1 MRTTFII
8 LLTAALMSFTP
19 KERNYVIKGSIVNVT
34 DDNTISLSFF
44 DPRLHAFV
52 EQSSTVIIDSLFEFK
67 GKLYSPTYAR
77 LNLPNDIKIP
87 ILLDNDTISIIG
99 DLSQKKSITLK
110 GNKENE
116 KLNDQRIL
124 LLDLTDKLDNY
135 TKEHTA
141 TFNEAKEKKDIV
153 TQKKITKMYLELAKP
168 YTAILNKYISE
179 DTTFTA
185 ATALYNKIKIDDISY
200 TKAQEHFNR
209 LPNDIQHS
217 NLGQA
222 ILDMINMNKSVDRI
236 KEGDNAINATGKDTT
251 GKQITLLDKKNT
263 ITIIH
268 FWASWALSSRLM
280 SDELNI
286 LYKNYKKNGL
296 NIISVSLDKNRNDW
310 VEAIKE
316 DKMIWKH
323 ISNLQ
328 YWDEPIAKNFKIK
341 SIPSLIIV
349 NNKGVIIGLY
359 NNTDEI
365 ENLLKEFYK

>member
-8 LLTAALMSFTP
+8 LFTVALMSFNP

-34 DDNTISLSFF
+34 DDNSISLSFF
-44 DPRLHAFV
+44 DPRSHAFI
-52 EQSSTVIIDSLFEFK
+52 EQSSTVIIDSIFEFK
-67 GKLYSPTYAR
+67 GKLYSPTYAC
-77 LNLPNDIKIP
+77 LNLPNYIKIP

-116 KLNDQRIL
+116 KLNDQRIFL
-124 LLDLTDKLDNY
+124 IDLTDKLDNY
-135 TKEHTA
+135 TKEHSA

-153 TQKKITKMYLELAKP
+153 TQKKISKMYLELAKP
-168 YTAILNKYISE
+168 YTALLNKYISE

-185 ATALYNKIKIDDISY
+185 AIALYDKIDTNTITY
-200 TKAQEHFNR
+200 TKAQEHYNI
-209 LPNDIQHS
+209 LPKDIQHS

-222 ILDMINMNKSVDRI
+222 ILDRINMYKSVGKI
-236 KEGDNAINATGKDTT
+236 KEGDNAINALGKDTT
-251 GKQITLLDKKNT
+251 GKQITLLDKNNT

-268 FWASWALSSRLM
+268 FWASWALPSRLM

-328 YWDEPIAKNFKIK
+328 YWKEPIAKNFKIQ
-341 SIPSLIIV
+341 SLPSLFIV
-349 NNKGVIIGLY
+349 DNKGVIIALP
-359 NNTDEI
+359 NNTNEI
-365 ENLLKEFYK
+365 ENLLKELYK